1 MLDYFQHAVLLSF
14 HLGFFAFGWVFFYR
28 KLFKDFE
35 VRRPSWLCA
44 RGPRARLTLAVRAL
58 TLRWPWCAL
67 AGGLLR
73 GPCRSLRGQCS
84 GRWR

>member
-44 RGPRARLTLAVRAL
+44 RLPGAPDPALSAASRSGTRWCSCCSPPRSRA
-58 TLRWPWCAL
+58 PAL
-67 AGGLLR
+67 CL
-73 GPCRSLRGQCS
+73 S
-84 GRWR
+84 W

>member
-44 RGPRARLTLAVRAL
+44 RGPRARLTL
-58 TLRWPWCAL
+58 RWPWRADP
-67 AGGLLR
+67 ARGGAAAVRRHVHGLVLHV
-73 GPCRSLRGQCS
+73 
-84 GRWR
+84 